1 MLNKLLLQRPLFLGV
16 LIKRNIPPSFQLA
29 ISFIVLLLTPVVFAD
44 LNEFPSL
51 PSETP
56 PLKTLEE
63 MLATPGIYN
72 FRVIVELN
80 TDAVNPSSST
90 RAGDRSA
97 SLEEQAA
104 EVAAVQDLFFDSLTT
119 GMITPAGNMNPT
131 KFEFVKAVAMTVD
144 RFTLSQI
151 KQNSLVTKVVLDQ
164 AVPLAL
170 TESIPLIG

>member
-119 GMITPAGNMNPT
+119 GMITPARNMNPT

-151 KQNSLVTKVVLDQ
+151 KQNSLVTKVVLS
-164 AVPLAL
+164 L
-170 TESIPLIG
+170 